1 MRTPSLGSSSEDSS
15 AATSFEDFHSSA
27 KSAGVGAGS
36 ASAAW
41 EGPESRRS
49 RLMELSLCADW
60 LSRREAFNARKGMQ
74 AQHDDHSFFSRNADK
89 SIVLR

>member
-15 AATSFEDFHSSA
+15 VATSFEDWHGSA
-27 KSAGVGAGS
+27 RSTSLGPGS

-41 EGPESRRS
+41 EGSENRRS

-60 LSRREAFNARKGMQ
+60 LSRREAFASRKGMQ
-74 AQHDDHSFFSRNADK
+74 AQHDDHSFFLRSADK

>member
-15 AATSFEDFHSSA
+15 AATSFEDSHGSA
-27 KSAGVGAGS
+27 KSGSLGPGS
-36 ASAAW
+36 ASGAW
-41 EGPESRRS
+41 EGSENRRS
-49 RLMELSLCADW
+49 RLIELSLCADW

-89 SIVLR
+89 SITLR